1 MESTQ
6 FDGDAAVEPC
16 RPLAPWIG
24 GKRNLAKR
32 LTTLID
38 GMEGV
43 QLYAEPFV
51 GMGGI
56 FLRRR
61 NRPKAEAINDLNRD
75 VANLFRIVQR
85 HYQPFVEMIRWKLA
99 TRADFERL
107 VRTDPETLTD
117 LERAARF
124 LYLARLAFGGRAVNP
139 TFGVSSDRP
148 ARFDVTKVVP
158 LLEDVHARLASV
170 TVECLPYA
178 EFIRRYDRPGALFY
192 LDPPYWAS
200 EDDYGA
206 GLFERADFER
216 LADQLACIQ
225 GRFVLSINDTAETR
239 EIFGRFALETVET
252 SYTVAKGKAMRAGEL
267 IVTTP

>member
-6 FDGDAAVEPC
+6 IDGEAVSPV
-16 RPLAPWIG
+16 RPLAAWVG

-32 LTTLID
+32 LTAMID
-38 GMEGV
+38 AAEGV

-61 NRPKAEAINDLNRD
+61 RRPKVEVINDLNRD

-99 TRADFERL
+99 TRADFDRL

-124 LYLARLAFGGRAVNP
+124 LYLARTSLW
-139 TFGVSSDRP
+139 RP
-148 ARFDVTKVVP
+148 RGDAPIRNFD
-158 LLEDVHARLASV
+158 DQ
-170 TVECLPYA
+170 
-178 EFIRRYDRPGALFY
+178 PGALRR
-192 LDPPYWAS
+192 LQGDPDA
-200 EDDYGA
+200 
-206 GLFERADFER
+206 
-216 LADQLACIQ
+216 
-225 GRFVLSINDTAETR
+225 
-239 EIFGRFALETVET
+239 
-252 SYTVAKGKAMRAGEL
+252 
-267 IVTTP
+267 